1 MSPIKTKFFQLRIE
15 EELKERAEKAAQRKG
30 LSLASLFRLYL
41 IEGLEKDERK
51 WRDGILSKE

>member
-1 MSPIKTKFFQLRIE
+1 MSPNKTKFFQLRIE

-51 WRDGILSKE
+51 WGDTTSPAN